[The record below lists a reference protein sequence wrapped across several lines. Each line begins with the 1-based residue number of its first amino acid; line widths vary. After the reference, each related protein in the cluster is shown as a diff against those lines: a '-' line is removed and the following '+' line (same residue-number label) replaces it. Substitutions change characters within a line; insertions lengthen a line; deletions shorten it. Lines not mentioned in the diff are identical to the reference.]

1 MTTSTGVGARPLA
14 EHEAGFAAF
23 LAQQGYALTSTAEL
37 IFRMRRLGRF
47 LDGLGV
53 EADALSPALIDA
65 FVESEQRAAR
75 KVPSDRWLRH
85 VLAYLRWVGAL
96 PPPPVVTLSPLD
108 EMVGAYRGWLVVERS
123 LSPRTIYNY
132 MHLTR
137 RFLAATCGGELEVLL
152 SLTAADVAAYLRAM
166 CQRYSARSVN
176 EIVVALR
183 SLFRFLY
190 LKGHIETPLAQAVP
204 WMASGRRSSLPRV
217 LPPGQAGLVLSSCD
231 RTTRVGRRD
240 FAVLTVLVRLGLRRC
255 EVAALELSDID
266 WRAGEIVVPGK
277 RGWRDQLPL
286 PVDVGE
292 AIVSYLEV
300 RGPDGGSRG
309 LFVHVVAPH
318 GRITPSDVG
327 AIVRRACQRS
337 GIPDTGTHKLR
348 HGIATDMLAQGA
360 PLYEIGQV
368 LRHRD
373 IETTAI
379 YAKVDLGALSTLARP
394 WPGAVK

>member
-1 MTTSTGVGARPLA
+1 V
-14 EHEAGFAAF
+14 HETGFAAF
-23 LAQQGYALTSTAEL
+23 LTEQGYAAGSVAEF
-37 IFRMRRLGRF
+37 IARMRRLGRY
-47 LDGLGV
+47 LGGRGLG
-53 EADALSPALIDA
+53 ADALNPTLIDA
-65 FVESEQRAAR
+65 FVDSEQQAGR
-75 KVPSDRWLRH
+75 KVPSALWLRH
-85 VLAYLRWVGAL
+85 VLAYLRSVGAA
-96 PPPPVVTLSPLD
+96 PPLPVVTPSPLD
-108 EMVGAYRGWLVVERS
+108 DMVGDYRGWLVVERS

-166 CQRYSARSVN
+166 CQRYRARSVN

-204 WMASGRRSSLPRV
+204 WMASGRRSSLPRT
-217 LPPGQAGLVLSSCD
+217 LPLGQAGLVLSSCD

-309 LFVHVVAPH
+309 LFVHVIAPH

-327 AIVRRACQRS
+327 AIVRRACGRS

>member
-1 MTTSTGVGARPLA
+1 
-14 EHEAGFAAF
+14 
-23 LAQQGYALTSTAEL
+23 LT
-37 IFRMRRLGRF
+37 
-47 LDGLGV
+47 D
-53 EADALSPALIDA
+53 
-65 FVESEQRAAR
+65 
-75 KVPSDRWLRH
+75 
-85 VLAYLRWVGAL
+85 
-96 PPPPVVTLSPLD
+96 
-108 EMVGAYRGWLVVERS
+108 
-123 LSPRTIYNY
+123 
-132 MHLTR
+132 
-137 RFLAATCGGELEVLL
+137 
-152 SLTAADVAAYLRAM
+152 
-166 CQRYSARSVN
+166 
-176 EIVVALR
+176 
-183 SLFRFLY
+183 
-190 LKGHIETPLAQAVP
+190 
-204 WMASGRRSSLPRV
+204 
-217 LPPGQAGLVLSSCD
+217 
-231 RTTRVGRRD
+231 
-240 FAVLTVLVRLGLRRC
+240 LVRLGLRRC

-292 AIVSYLEV
+292 AIVSYLEL

-309 LFVHVVAPH
+309 LFVHLIAPH

-327 AIVRRACQRS
+327 AIVRRACERS